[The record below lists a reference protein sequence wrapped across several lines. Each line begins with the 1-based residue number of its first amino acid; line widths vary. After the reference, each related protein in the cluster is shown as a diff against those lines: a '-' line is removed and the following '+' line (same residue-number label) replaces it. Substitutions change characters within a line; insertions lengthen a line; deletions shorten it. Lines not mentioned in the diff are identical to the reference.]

1 MKRVLI
7 LLLLPYLLFTTTEAK
22 EIPYNSDYYEIM
34 TDFVTA
40 REREVQQIINNL
52 KQLPPANK
60 YGMRKLKTKSIRADF
75 LIRDDSKVI
84 IEKMHIDASAIHPD
98 DRDKKK
104 LLKRFGIDPNES
116 ASKIKVGDGMLSL
129 YLNFEGNR
137 LTSIDSL
144 ADICW

>member
-7 LLLLPYLLFTTTEAK
+7 LLVLPYLLFSTTEAK

-60 YGMRKLKTKSIRADF
+60 YGIRKLKTKSIQAYF
-75 LIRDDSKVI
+75 FVRDDGKVLI
-84 IEKMHIDASAIHPD
+84 AKMHIDASAIHPD
-98 DRDKKK
+98 DRDKKR

-116 ASKIKVGDGMLSL
+116 ASKIEVSGSADSL